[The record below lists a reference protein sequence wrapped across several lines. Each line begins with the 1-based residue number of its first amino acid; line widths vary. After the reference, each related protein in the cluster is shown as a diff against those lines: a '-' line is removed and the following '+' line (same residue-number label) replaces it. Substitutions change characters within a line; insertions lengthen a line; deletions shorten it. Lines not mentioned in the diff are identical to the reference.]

1 MFFSDEIN
9 TFLDRETPGDD
20 PFKSSYSLDVTLENF
35 PNPFIHPSLC
45 NRSGLKYSYI
55 CDPNKMLSRNIADK
69 IEGNPKCSDGI
80 LLLFVKEDATFLL
93 KWKKGAQSI
102 INFRTATSMNKSF
115 NQYIRRYSL
124 EYSILMGKPRRTAP
138 TCAQKKEHLRS
149 VKLTSQYLTE
159 EIIPP
164 TQTTQMVV
172 ALTIAVIVGLGY
184 LACVLIGA
192 QSIINFRTAT
202 SMNKSFNQYIR
213 RYSLEYSILMGKPRR
228 TAPTCAQKKE
238 HLRSVKLTSQY
249 LTEEIIPPTQTTQMV
264 VALTIA
270 VIVGLGYLACVL
282 IGTR

>member
-1 MFFSDEIN
+1 MEKIGSLLLFLLYALCCSVKFAKIPIENPPFTFKNSYEDEIN

-69 IEGNPKCSDGI
+69 IEEILSYQRRNSNHFCLEKGEVPYVLGVALIKKLPYGISADTFGAQILEYWKLGNPKCSDGI

-124 EYSILMGKPRRTAP
+124 EYSILMA
-138 TCAQKKEHLRS
+138 

-184 LACVLIGA
+184 LACVLIVFA
-192 QSIINFRTAT
+192 D
-202 SMNKSFNQYIR
+202 
-213 RYSLEYSILMGKPRR
+213 
-228 TAPTCAQKKE
+228 AQKGN
-238 HLRSVKLTSQY
+238 
-249 LTEEIIPPTQTTQMV
+249 I
-264 VALTIA
+264 
-270 VIVGLGYLACVL
+270 
-282 IGTR
+282 